1 MKTNFEENSFN
12 SNINVEDSFIFL
24 NTFIHINE
32 NENYYNVLSRKKL
45 NDEQE
50 KVLEKISK
58 DLKKE
63 KNKISAR
70 KSRKKKNLE
79 IQNLIK
85 EKRRLKEENLQL
97 KKQINEIKI
106 KYEFLCKN
114 CKNIFENVFSS
125 NNKNIFMIYKEH

>member
-114 CKNIFENVFSS
+114 CKNIFENFFSS

>member
-63 KNKISAR
+63 KNKISER
-70 KSRKKKNLE
+70 KSRKKKKFRNSKFNKRKKK
-79 IQNLIK
+79 I
-85 EKRRLKEENLQL
+85 KRRKFTI
-97 KKQINEIKI
+97 KKT
-106 KYEFLCKN
+106 
-114 CKNIFENVFSS
+114 
-125 NNKNIFMIYKEH
+125 NK

>member
-97 KKQINEIKI
+97 KKQINEIQI

>member
-97 KKQINEIKI
+97 KKQINEIQI

-114 CKNIFENVFSS
+114 CQNIFENVFSS
-125 NNKNIFMIYKEH
+125 NNKNIFMIYKEP